1 MLTMH
6 YGKGEFLARL
16 KILTVLALL
25 GQEFCFSYQ
34 RSASLKR

>member
-25 GQEFCFSYQ
+25 GQEFCFFYQ